1 MKQNRKSVRVR
12 VTAEDVAQ
20 LAGVSTGTVSRVVNR
35 HPAVTAEVRQKV
47 IVAMEQLGWQPNVI
61 ARSMRT
67 ATTRT
72 IGCVF
77 SNIRNPLYATI
88 IQGAEEALAR
98 ENYTLMVASSG
109 ESSAREAELI
119 HLFAARRTDG
129 LILSISDETNRTLI
143 EAVKGAGLPTV
154 MIERDL
160 PLETFSVG
168 TDHRRSMF
176 AAVDYLISL
185 GHRRI
190 ALVTGG
196 EKTRAGRERIGGF
209 VDAHNAAKLK
219 LDPTLLRPK
228 SLSSDYAFHETQLLM
243 RLPDAPTAIIAGG
256 NLMLAGVLRAAQM
269 LKIAIPQDLSVISSG
284 DTELAELATPPITAI
299 RWDLTGVGRQ
309 AARLL
314 VDHLNG
320 LQKENSG
327 RIELPSELV
336 LRKSCASPGK
346 RT

>member
-1 MKQNRKSVRVR
+1 
-12 VTAEDVAQ
+12 
-20 LAGVSTGTVSRVVNR
+20 VSRVVNR
-35 HPAVTAEVRQKV
+35 HPAVAEKVRQKV
-47 IVAMEQLGWQPNVI
+47 VAAMEQLGWQPNAI

-72 IGCVF
+72 IGCIF

-119 HLFAARRTDG
+119 NLFVARRTDG
-129 LILSISDETNRTLI
+129 LILSISDETSQKLI
-143 EAVKGAGLPTV
+143 DAVKNANLPTV

-160 PLETFSVG
+160 PIEIFSVG
-168 TDHRRSMF
+168 TDHRRNIS

-185 GHRRI
+185 GHKRI

-196 EKTRAGRERIGGF
+196 QKTRAGRERIGGF
-209 VDAHNAAKLK
+209 VEAHKAAGLA
-219 LDPTLLRPK
+219 LDHNLLRVE
-228 SLSSDYAFHETQLLM
+228 SLASDYAFHETQALM
-243 RLPDAPTAIIAGG
+243 RLPNAPTAIIAGG
-256 NLMLAGVLRAAQM
+256 NLMLAGVLRAAHM
-269 LKIAIPQDLSVISSG
+269 MEIAIPRDLSVISSG

-299 RWDLTGVGRQ
+299 RWDLAGVGRE

-314 VDHLNG
+314 LTN
-320 LQKENSG
+320 LSG
-327 RIELPSELV
+327 AHKQASTRIELPSELI
-336 LRKSCASPGK
+336 LRKSCAQPTNAIK
-346 RT
+346 NKTAD